1 MLLEAIQGKK
11 LHLKLSSREANN
23 MKLIDLC
30 MSMHLTIK
38 LKKAR
43 YLFQCFNIYIAV
55 ICLCFV
61 HY

>member
-1 MLLEAIQGKK
+1 MLLEGIQGKK

-30 MSMHLTIK
+30 MSMYLTIK

-43 YLFQCFNIYIAV
+43 YLFQVEGFN